1 MSARMVIPLFSAQTP
16 RPHPTPSRSTSCW
29 PQPTASQSYPS
40 GLPLHGPGAS
50 PPALPPP
57 RLPFLH
63 LEDAC
68 GWTGW
73 SQAGAAPSLT
83 QAPRPLTDPNAA
95 CPAPAARRTRVGG
108 GCQGGGSQRATC
120 PRRPGWLNSTCDSV
134 GLSGPLGG
142 ALAGDVSGQVCG
154 RGFSEVTQ
162 APELPSPS
170 CRHSGQLSRAG
181 SQQPDPPFPASST
194 PSTPST
200 PVSCGNSG
208 FGDRHQANLRG

>member
-1 MSARMVIPLFSAQTP
+1 MVRLHSCGWTEAGPPRSGVFACVSARMVIPLFSAQTP

-108 GCQGGGSQRATC
+108 GCQGG
-120 PRRPGWLNSTCDSV
+120 V
-134 GLSGPLGG
+134 HSGPRARAARGG
-142 ALAGDVSGQVCG
+142 
-154 RGFSEVTQ
+154 
-162 APELPSPS
+162 
-170 CRHSGQLSRAG
+170 
-181 SQQPDPPFPASST
+181 
-194 PSTPST
+194 
-200 PVSCGNSG
+200 
-208 FGDRHQANLRG
+208 